1 MASGR
6 REGHLYGSKVIR
18 VGFVGTRHTAFVSA
32 DDSGLAFYHS
42 LGKVLFVEAND
53 VLRILGRYP
62 DEVSPL
68 GRSPAQVAAPLPSH
82 DSGVPNPSQAQGPL
96 STPPSRTPS
105 SSARRRNR
113 KTSTILDMA
122 PLPFSSS
129 PHPIDTFHV
138 IALLTPIKLV
148 IVGLKPSP
156 RTWFRR
162 HRGGQDGEGSQS
174 VWRGCMA
181 WFPSVPLNGTDN
193 TSKLASGLRA
203 RSTSPDVMTVP
214 ILAYS
219 WGRSLMFLRVRAE
232 RILHPPSK
240 SVDAKDKAGGKSPA
254 SSKKPSSGTT
264 YRLVF
269 EDAGE
274 ITTEDDILSLQWL
287 NLNVR
292 CLFH

>member
-1 MASGR
+1 M
-6 REGHLYGSKVIR
+6 
-18 VGFVGTRHTAFVSA
+18 RHTAFVSA

-53 VLRILGRYP
+53 ILRILGRYP

-68 GRSPAQVAAPLPSH
+68 SRSPAQAATPLPSY
-82 DSGVPNPSQAQGPL
+82 DSAASNPSESQTLL
-96 STPPSRTPS
+96 SMPRLRTPDLG
-105 SSARRRNR
+105 ARRRNR

-129 PHPIDTFHV
+129 SHPIDTFHV

-148 IVGLKPSP
+148 IVGLRPSP
-156 RTWFRR
+156 RTWFRG

-181 WFPSVPLNGTDN
+181 WFPSVSLNGTDN
-193 TSKLASGLRA
+193 ASDPTSGTRI
-203 RSTSPDVMTVP
+203 TSPDVMTVP

-240 SVDAKDKAGGKSPA
+240 SAGAKNKAEGKSPA
-254 SSKKPSSGTT
+254 SSKKPSSGIT

-287 NLNVR
+287 NWNVSVPYHV
-292 CLFH
+292 C